1 MAIRFGRGLRIEGRP
16 VEEVIAE
23 SRARIKAKIEK
34 EVENAAPKTSV
45 ADIAAKIEN
54 EIIPEIIKET
64 AKATDSASFTSAPPP
79 PPPPEPDTY
88 RAIPVDMPGLGP
100 YDPGYSGPLPSR
112 VNKDGDQILPDGT
125 IVSKDEDRTTFV
137 TGSDYK
143 SQVPE
148 KAREII
154 ESEIGKSTEEEINAV
169 ISNIGQDLE
178 VPEAAT
184 GVQERKVFQDALD
197 QAMETSIQN
206 TLADSGEQERNTF
219 LNALGYE
226 DLATGPGTP
235 AQATEGVPTA
245 SGFTGDGGTGGPGG
259 GGTATPTPVVPTA
272 VPKLQPFAQGGRWFK
287 VTGYPGLT
295 NAYFVEYDLPGGN
308 TIAYFA
314 TREDLDKL
322 HGIGPGVEPQF
333 SGVVDY
339 NQFRTQSGRYF
350 GGEVEEVI
358 GTLENYATRVER
370 TLLSPE
376 GDLLL
381 PEWANNSPEMKD
393 LFYIGV
399 SESWSDD
406 KFLREMAKTQA
417 FQTRY
422 PAYQDMLTLTGGN
435 HEDALANYKAYE
447 EQVRILN
454 NRYGEEYDVTEI
466 VKLGIQKGDT
476 VEDLKAT
483 YDIFE
488 RAEKNA
494 EALIAFQ
501 GIINATEG
509 VDFNILDP
517 QSIVSFFS
525 GTAPT
530 EIYDIYEASSISEQ
544 ARKFNLDNLSVEEAL
559 EIAKNTP
566 GQLTDQQISG
576 ALKTAAQ
583 TIARYRDYIDLGYYG
598 LTLDDV
604 TNASLGYTAA
614 GGLTEMEIAT
624 AFGRILSTD
633 ENVKNL
639 TSNISGSNFQKDRQ
653 IRSIG

>member
-1 MAIRFGRGLRIEGRP
+1 MDSWRKYLSFDFSPEP
-16 VEEVIAE
+16 
-23 SRARIKAKIEK
+23 AKKYIEK
-34 EVENAAPKTSV
+34 V
-45 ADIAAKIEN
+45 AKKKVKNINPADQRLFTA
-54 EIIPEIIKET
+54 
-64 AKATDSASFTSAPPP
+64 AKATQLKKEIVEEAVKEAVQEKVAEASPSTPVQEIANNVAASFTSNYTPPP
-79 PPPPEPDTY
+79 PAPDPAPAPDT
-88 RAIPVDMPGLGP
+88 
-100 YDPGYSGPLPSR
+100 S
-112 VNKDGDQILPDGT
+112 
-125 IVSKDEDRTTFV
+125 
-137 TGSDYK
+137 GSDYK

-148 KAREII
+148 VAQEII
-154 ESEIGKSTEEEINAV
+154 ESQIGTATSEEVDAV
-169 ISNIGQDLE
+169 ISNIGQNLT
-178 VPEAAT
+178 VPEDS
-184 GVQERKVFQDALD
+184 GVDEANIFQGALD
-197 QAMETSIQN
+197 DVMSESIQN

-226 DLATGPGTP
+226 DLATGPGIP

-245 SGFTGDGGTGGPGG
+245 SGFNDNLGTGGTGGPGG

-314 TREDLDKL
+314 TREDLNKL

-466 VKLGIQKGDT
+466 VKLGIQKGYT

>member
-1 MAIRFGRGLRIEGRP
+1 MAIRFGRGLSIEGRSASKVIQESRDRVKKRIEDEVKIAPRGTPIEKIIKKIEPEIVELEESIKEDEGWGGPGSLPSPDDPKPEITVGEPGSLPSPDDPKPEKIPLDEEGPQNPDDP
-16 VEEVIAE
+16 VSEGGAGIVETEVGQVDPATVQRVYDGLEFDWAPGIPVHEVIANASAYDPIDVE
-23 SRARIKAKIEK
+23 PLKKQPEYVAPIDDDETKKKK
-34 EVENAAPKTSV
+34 EVGLEFKYTS
-45 ADIAAKIEN
+45 N
-54 EIIPEIIKET
+54 
-64 AKATDSASFTSAPPP
+64 
-79 PPPPEPDTY
+79 
-88 RAIPVDMPGLGP
+88 
-100 YDPGYSGPLPSR
+100 
-112 VNKDGDQILPDGT
+112 
-125 IVSKDEDRTTFV
+125 
-137 TGSDYK
+137 
-143 SQVPE
+143 
-148 KAREII
+148 
-154 ESEIGKSTEEEINAV
+154 
-169 ISNIGQDLE
+169 
-178 VPEAAT
+178 
-184 GVQERKVFQDALD
+184 
-197 QAMETSIQN
+197 
-206 TLADSGEQERNTF
+206 
-219 LNALGYE
+219 
-226 DLATGPGTP
+226 
-235 AQATEGVPTA
+235 
-245 SGFTGDGGTGGPGG
+245 
-259 GGTATPTPVVPTA
+259 

-287 VTGYPGLT
+287 VSGYPGLN

-322 HGIGPGVEPQF
+322 NGIGPGKEPQL
-333 SGVVDY
+333 SGELDY

-350 GGEVEEVI
+350 GGEIGEVV
-358 GTLENYATRVER
+358 GTLENYSTRIER

-381 PEWANNSPEMKD
+381 PEWADNSPEMKD

-406 KFLREMAKTQA
+406 KFLKEMSKTQA

-435 HEDALANYKAYE
+435 HDDALVNYKAYE
-447 EQVRILN
+447 EEVRVLN

-466 VKLGIQKGDT
+466 VKLGIQKGYT

-494 EALIAFQ
+494 DALIAFQ
-501 GIINATEG
+501 GVIDATEG

-525 GTAPT
+525 GSAPT

-544 ARKFNLDNLSVEEAL
+544 ATKFNLDNLSVDEAL
-559 EIAKNTP
+559 EIARNTP

-576 ALKTAAQ
+576 ALKTSAQ
-583 TIARYRDYIDLGYYG
+583 TIARYRDYIDLGFYG
-598 LTLDDV
+598 LTLDDI
-604 TNASLGYTAA
+604 TNAALGYTKA

-624 AFGRILSTD
+624 AFGRILATD

-639 TSNISGSNFQKDRQ
+639 TSGISGSNFQKDRQ

>member
-1 MAIRFGRGLRIEGRP
+1 MVIRFGRGLRIEGRSASKVIQESRDRVQKRIEDEVRNAPRGTPIEKIVKKIEPEIVELEEAITKDKGFGGPGSLPSPDDPKPEITIGGPGSLPSPDDPKPKMIPLDEDEVGPQNPDDPVSTGGAGIVETDVGQVDPATVQQVYDGLEFDWAPGVPVDEVIANAEAYDPVDVSAPEESTTFTPSPIVTEPP
-16 VEEVIAE
+16 VEE
-23 SRARIKAKIEK
+23 
-34 EVENAAPKTSV
+34 
-45 ADIAAKIEN
+45 
-54 EIIPEIIKET
+54 
-64 AKATDSASFTSAPPP
+64 PPP
-79 PPPPEPDTY
+79 AFKYT
-88 RAIPVDMPGLGP
+88 
-100 YDPGYSGPLPSR
+100 
-112 VNKDGDQILPDGT
+112 N
-125 IVSKDEDRTTFV
+125 
-137 TGSDYK
+137 
-143 SQVPE
+143 
-148 KAREII
+148 
-154 ESEIGKSTEEEINAV
+154 NA
-169 ISNIGQDLE
+169 
-178 VPEAAT
+178 
-184 GVQERKVFQDALD
+184 
-197 QAMETSIQN
+197 
-206 TLADSGEQERNTF
+206 
-219 LNALGYE
+219 
-226 DLATGPGTP
+226 
-235 AQATEGVPTA
+235 
-245 SGFTGDGGTGGPGG
+245 
-259 GGTATPTPVVPTA
+259 
-272 VPKLQPFAQGGRWFK
+272 PKLQPFAQGGRWFK

-314 TREDLDKL
+314 TREDLNKL

-350 GGEVEEVI
+350 GGEVEEVL

-447 EQVRILN
+447 EQVRVLN

-466 VKLGIQKGDT
+466 AKLGIQKGYT

-494 EALIAFQ
+494 DALIAFQ
-501 GIINATEG
+501 GVINATEG

-544 ARKFNLDNLSVEEAL
+544 ATKFKLDNLSVDEAL
-559 EIAKNTP
+559 EIARNTP

-583 TIARYRDYIDLGYYG
+583 TIARYRDYIDLGFYG

-604 TNASLGYTAA
+604 TNASLGYTKA

-624 AFGRILSTD
+624 AFGRILATD

-639 TSNISGSNFQKDRQ
+639 TSGISGSNFQKDRQ

>member
-45 ADIAAKIEN
+45 ADIAAKIET

-64 AKATDSASFTSAPPP
+64 VNETASGSFTSAPTPPPQNSYTAPP
-79 PPPPEPDTY
+79 PPPASKPEPDT
-88 RAIPVDMPGLGP
+88 
-100 YDPGYSGPLPSR
+100 S
-112 VNKDGDQILPDGT
+112 
-125 IVSKDEDRTTFV
+125 
-137 TGSDYK
+137 GSDYK

-184 GVQERKVFQDALD
+184 GVQEREVFQDALD

-226 DLATGPGTP
+226 DLATGPGIP

-245 SGFTGDGGTGGPGG
+245 SGFNDNLGTGDTGDGGTGGPGG

-314 TREDLDKL
+314 TREDLNKL

-422 PAYQDMLTLTGGN
+422 PAYKDMLTLTGGN

-466 VKLGIQKGDT
+466 VKLGIQKGYT

-494 EALIAFQ
+494 DALIAFQ

-544 ARKFNLDNLSVEEAL
+544 ARKFSLDNLSVEEAL

-583 TIARYRDYIDLGYYG
+583 TIARYREYIDLGYYG

-604 TNASLGYTAA
+604 TNASLGYTVA